1 MNILEIATVDDY
13 ILLTVDDTYFGMSD
27 YHVQAYQYDA
37 LVTWQDNIGKK
48 WTVTWKP
55 TGSTEVASS
64 QTTTSTECHIN
75 GLQPGK
81 QYEVT
86 ILNSNEIEHTLSV
99 TTQRKGLYYPR
110 IEQSIPVNSSENPIL
125 FHLEDCEDI
134 KAVKWYIDGKESKN
148 YIRLETGEH
157 SIQAEITR
165 SDGNKEYIMQY
176 ITIQ

>member
-1 MNILEIATVDDY
+1 MSYKRFAT
-13 ILLTVDDTYFGMSD
+13 
-27 YHVQAYQYDA
+27 
-37 LVTWQDNIGKK
+37 
-48 WTVTWKP
+48 
-55 TGSTEVASS
+55 
-64 QTTTSTECHIN
+64 
-75 GLQPGK
+75 GK

-125 FHLEDCEDI
+125 FHLADCEDI